1 MKKIIL
7 LFLFSIWLLPLLA
20 QSPQSFKYQTV
31 CRDHT
36 GALLVNQMVSFK
48 MSILQDS
55 PSGNVVY
62 SETHQ
67 VATNDFGV
75 VNIAIGSGVVVQG
88 NFSSIDWANHSFFV
102 KVDYDRYGQ
111 SNYQFM
117 GTSELLSV
125 PFALYA
131 NKAKESNKSLND
143 QDTSSTNEIQTL
155 ILNGNQLQISNG
167 NAVTITGVLDLDAD
181 PTNEYQQLSIN
192 GNDISI
198 TNGNTITI
206 PPDADNSPTNE
217 LQNLS
222 INGNTVSISNG
233 NSINLSDNSATN
245 ELQNLS
251 INGNAISISNG
262 NTINLSDN
270 SATNE
275 LQNLSINGNTI
286 SISNGNSINLADNS
300 ATNEI
305 QVLSVSN
312 DTLFLTNGGFA
323 VIPSK
328 TPFYLN
334 NSTTDAGGNKQ
345 TTIYRN
351 GAVGIGSNA
360 TPETSA
366 QLDVNATDKGFLPP
380 RVALQATNNASPINS
395 PASGLLIY
403 NTATAG
409 TAPNNVKPGYYYWN
423 GVKWEKISIQDNFRD
438 FHWDFML
445 NDNPINSGVTNW
457 VPATLVGNALY
468 AAGIGVRLASGLS
481 QDGVIYWNLNQ
492 IDFSK
497 DLQIHIN
504 NYSNNTTF
512 SNFSISIGG
521 IIPCNNTACAL
532 TNGSLKWAKHNTS
545 VWGFFINNAIVGTS
559 NALYNYY
566 SYNNILLELK
576 TVKGIRMAF
585 LYINGVLNASANIS
599 TWTPG
604 GTYLSIGSS
613 NAGIN
618 PTQNYIRSL
627 SIEY

>member
-1 MKKIIL
+1 MKRSL
-7 LFLFSIWLLPLLA
+7 LFFILIIVLIPIWS

-31 CRDHT
+31 CRDQN
-36 GALLVNQMVSFK
+36 GALLVNQLVSFK
-48 MSILQDS
+48 MSIVQDT

-75 VNIAIGSGVVVQG
+75 VNIAIGSGSVVQG
-88 NFSSIDWANHSFFV
+88 SFSSIDWANHSFFV

-111 SNYQFM
+111 TNYQFM

-131 NKAKESNKSLND
+131 NKAKESTKSLND

-155 ILNGNQLQISNG
+155 SLNGNQLQISNG
-167 NAVTITGVLDLDAD
+167 NSVTITGVLDLDAD

-192 GNDISI
+192 GNTISI
-198 TNGNTITI
+198 SNGNTINI
-206 PPDADNSPTNE
+206 PADADSNPTNE
-217 LQNLS
+217 FQNLS

-233 NSINLSDNSATN
+233 NSITLSDNSATN
-245 ELQNLS
+245 EIQNLS
-251 INGNAISISNG
+251 INGNTVSISNG
-262 NTINLSDN
+262 NSITLSDN

-275 LQNLSINGNTI
+275 IQNLSINGNTV
-286 SISNGNSINLADNS
+286 SISNGNSITLSDNS

-312 DTLFLTNGGFA
+312 DTIFLSNGGFA
-323 VIPSK
+323 VVPSK
-328 TPFYLN
+328 TPFYIN

-351 GAVGIGSNA
+351 GAVGIGSDN
-360 TPETSA
+360 TPESSA

-380 RVALQATNNASPINS
+380 RVALQAVNNATPINA
-395 PASGLLIY
+395 PAAGLLVF

-409 TAPNNVKPGYYYWN
+409 TPPNNVIPGYYYWN
-423 GVKWEKISIQDNFRD
+423 GTKWDKLSIQNNFRD
-438 FHWDFML
+438 FYWDFML
-445 NDNPINSGVTNW
+445 NNNPEISGITNW
-457 VPATLVGNALY
+457 APAVLGGNAIY
-468 AAGIGVRLASGLS
+468 TAGVGVRLANSAN
-481 QDGVIYWNLNQ
+481 QDGYINWNLNE

-497 DLQIHIN
+497 DIQIII
-504 NYSNNTTF
+504 YSYTSGSGM

-521 IIPCNNTACAL
+521 NTPCNNTACASI
-532 TNGSLKWAKHNTS
+532 NGSLRWAKQNS
-545 VWGFFINNAIVGTS
+545 SWGFYINNIALGVQNFDNYFNNSS
-559 NALYNYY
+559 NK
-566 SYNNILLELK
+566 ILLEFK
-576 TVKGIRMAF
+576 TIRGKRTAF
-585 LYINGVLNASANIS
+585 LYLNDILNITADIS
-599 TWTPG
+599 TWIPG

-613 NAGIN
+613 NGN
-618 PTQNYIRSL
+618 LYGNQNFIRSV